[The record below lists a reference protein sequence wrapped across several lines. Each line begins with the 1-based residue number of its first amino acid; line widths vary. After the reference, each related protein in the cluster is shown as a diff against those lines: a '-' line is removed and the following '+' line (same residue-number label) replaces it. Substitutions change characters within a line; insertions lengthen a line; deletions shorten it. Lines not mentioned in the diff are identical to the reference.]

1 MSRSAPFSICA
12 TSSTPAAIVD
22 SEPFTVIPLDL
33 PVLDAMA
40 RVPRETVPD
49 PFDRII
55 AATALTLDLPL
66 VSADEE
72 IQEALAE
79 RVIW

>member
-1 MSRSAPFSICA
+1 
-12 TSSTPAAIVD
+12 V
-22 SEPFTVIPLDL
+22 PLDL
-33 PVLDAMA
+33 PILDAMA
-40 RVPRETVPD
+40 SVPREAVPD

-72 IQEALAE
+72 IQEAIGE
-79 RVIW
+79 RVI